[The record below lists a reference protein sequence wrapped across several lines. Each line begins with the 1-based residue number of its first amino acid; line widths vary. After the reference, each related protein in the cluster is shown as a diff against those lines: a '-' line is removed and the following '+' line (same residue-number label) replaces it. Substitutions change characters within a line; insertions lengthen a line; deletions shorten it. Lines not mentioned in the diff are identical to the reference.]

1 MGIDINI
8 SQCYNILVFKGDYMK
23 KNMSLIQKMNALLE
37 RVKDNKKFK
46 EFRKNAGVKI
56 ASLTLCV
63 AMFVAGL
70 TSCDQI
76 NWSNNPTDTKDPG
89 IITPSTKDDM
99 GNKDSDYNRP
109 DGPDTIAPDDPD
121 STTEPIET
129 TEKTDIV
136 TIEPSEKPNRP
147 SEDTVTAP
155 DSTDATE
162 TKKDTKPVSP
172 VSDLQPYFDTIL
184 NSAGG
189 VKDLMTKYYN
199 DFNVSESGRLNHMSI
214 VSIQPISSG
223 EMIVVLKGT
232 RLTSEMLNMVKISA
246 NYTDAMKAYSDI
258 TKKSANTD
266 NMQEFTDA
274 VLKAL
279 KSAGTPTV
287 TPAQPVNVSQK
298 NVNKTLNLSSG
309 QSVCYISNLKANKV
323 DGQYVYVVTV
333 DTYDSMLGMPSQKTV
348 NILSSSRLS
357 TNGLLQEVQDYFA
370 GNSSTQ
376 DYSLSK

>member
-1 MGIDINI
+1 
-8 SQCYNILVFKGDYMK
+8 MK

-37 RVKDNKKFK
+37 RVKDSKKFK

-121 STTEPIET
+121 STTGPTET

-333 DTYDSMLGMPSQKTV
+333 DTYDSMLGTPSQKTV
-348 NILSSSRLS
+348 NILSPSRLS

-370 GNSSTQ
+370 GKSSTQ